1 VKTNPNPG
9 FESIPAGSVPLRFHT
24 RSGSALFAQLVL
36 ITSVCIVYL
45 GAENVVRAE
54 DRDMMLEGVDGDVT
68 TNEYRSFID
77 KLNYLPPP
85 PTSNIGNLMVDEK
98 DGARLHGMQTF
109 YSFTHDRRD
118 LDMGIV
124 WSDAFL
130 HARNDPTNGRII
142 WTGQRDLC
150 WPNKETNDVQAL
162 HVGSE
167 NGDVIEHIVNTARL
181 ILEDPGVWNQT
192 APPDPFGFGAT
203 YLDRAKT
210 YVRECQRSAE
220 TTIVP
225 WFVRSTGDGY
235 RLYHP
240 DSPGYFNCCGD
251 SGPVPWNQQQSLVGA
266 LLRLAQCHR
275 LLNDGNT
282 NIAYYEK
289 ITADAAAWFFAST
302 LPVSA
307 HNRVCYQWTYVA
319 PRDPADW
326 PEVTTESDYDMFIFR
341 AFQANLGPTRL
352 QMQRLINTARF
363 VMYLGTNRIA
373 GKVDG
378 TSNAERHDRQFLE
391 FEWIEMSVL
400 DREFYHLVADTV
412 LTSHEYWNNLAV
424 EAAVLSAKHY
434 WATHASLPE
443 PQELLDPA
451 KLSPLRPIPAGSLKR
466 WPPVALVGMLW
477 GVSELLLALLKRSK
491 TNAISKDRHSLKLI
505 WLVTLTAIALGI
517 VAAHRLPAW
526 RMPWPK
532 TVFELGCCL
541 FGLGLA
547 LRWYSIIYLG
557 RLFTTNVAIATDHQ
571 VIASGPYRF
580 IRHPSY
586 AGSLL
591 AVLGFSV
598 SFHNWLSLVIVFG
611 ACCAVTLWRIHVEEQ
626 ALTTALGTA
635 YKEYTARTKRLIPL
649 IY

>member
-1 VKTNPNPG
+1 MT
-9 FESIPAGSVPLRFHT
+9 FRFDFGKW
-24 RSGSALFAQLVL
+24 RCSFLLLAIVIGMGRAQ
-36 ITSVCIVYL
+36 
-45 GAENVVRAE
+45 AE
-54 DRDMMLEGVDGDVT
+54 DRDMVLEGLDGDVT

-77 KLNYLPPP
+77 KLNFLPSP

-118 LDMGIV
+118 LDMAIA

-142 WTGQRDLC
+142 WTGKRDLR
-150 WPNKETNDVQAL
+150 WPNKDANEVQAL
-162 HVGSE
+162 HAGAE

-181 ILEDPGVWNQT
+181 ILEDPAVWNLP
-192 APPDPFGFGAT
+192 APPDRFGFGAT

-225 WFVRSTGDGY
+225 WFVRSIRDGY

-240 DSPGYFNCCGD
+240 DSPAYFKCCGD
-251 SGPVPWNQQQSLVGA
+251 SGPVPWNQQQAIVGG

-275 LLNDGNT
+275 LLHDGNT
-282 NIAYYEK
+282 NTAYYEK
-289 ITADAAAWFFAST
+289 ITADAANWFFSSA
-302 LPVSA
+302 LAVSA
-307 HNRVCYQWTYVA
+307 HDRVCYQWTYVA

-352 QMQRLINTARF
+352 QMKRLINTARF

-373 GKVDG
+373 GKVNG
-378 TSNAERHDRQFLE
+378 TSNAERHERQFLE

-400 DREFYHLVADTV
+400 DREFYHLVADTA
-412 LTSHEYWNNLAV
+412 LTSHEYWNNIAV

-434 WATHASLPE
+434 WATTANPPTE
-443 PQELLDPA
+443 IIEDAKGIPPVPQISNY
-451 KLSPLRPIPAGSLKR
+451 SPRQLKR
-466 WPPVALVGMLW
+466 WPPAAILMMFW
-477 GVSELLLALLKRSK
+477 GISELFLNIFKRSK
-491 TNAISKDRHSLKLI
+491 SNAVSKDRHSLKLI
-505 WLVTLTAIALGI
+505 FVVNVVACTLGV
-517 VAAHRLPAW
+517 VAAYRLPA
-526 RMPWPK
+526 
-532 TVFELGCCL
+532 FHIHLGEIGLVIGRCL
-541 FGLGLA
+541 FVPGLV
-547 LRWYSIIYLG
+547 LRWWAIIYLG
-557 RLFTTNVAIATDHQ
+557 RLFTTNVAIATDHRL
-571 VIASGPYRF
+571 IDSGPYRF

-591 AVLGFSV
+591 ALLGFTLCIP
-598 SFHNWLSLVIVFG
+598 NWASWLLIFLP
-611 ACCAVTLWRIHVEEQ
+611 CCAVTLWRIHIEEQ
-626 ALTTALGTA
+626 ALIGGLGEP
-635 YKEYTARTKRLIPL
+635 YRNYMRRTKRLIPW
-649 IY
+649 IF